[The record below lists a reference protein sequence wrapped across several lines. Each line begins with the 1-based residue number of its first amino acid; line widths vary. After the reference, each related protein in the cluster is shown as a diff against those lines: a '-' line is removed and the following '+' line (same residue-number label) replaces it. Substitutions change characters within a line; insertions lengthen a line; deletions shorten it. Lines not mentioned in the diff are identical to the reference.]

1 MNKRIKLNVHE
12 YVSHRYDSME
22 RYRNALCTFN
32 LVRISTGLIRKLSKS
47 HNAKIKNN
55 TVTYTAQKV
64 KFSIKDFFSKCDQ
77 IRSFQRIWSH
87 LLRKSLMENSIFCAV
102 TPFFLSTFR
111 ALYVGIFYFCI
122 SRPSN
127 FSSLKC
133 SYYIMLWSVKCT
145 FTCQGWYF

>member
-1 MNKRIKLNVHE
+1 MRSKCQLNNLFDVFPQSAH
-12 YVSHRYDSME
+12 YKGAVGTPPLTKMKH
-22 RYRNALCTFN
+22 CT
-32 LVRISTGLIRKLSKS
+32 
-47 HNAKIKNN
+47 
-55 TVTYTAQKV
+55 KV